1 MLFTLLILLILVL
14 LWIFAAKWHKA
25 SEEVSFCLLSSFYN
39 FVFFQLSL
47 LNILRYHW
55 VLNSP
60 RIHVNTKRVIFLQ
73 MMSALSLLT
82 LLIFLPILFP
92 FLFFAF
98 TASCLFFFCA
108 FFLIAFLFF
117 LLSQIIQRKR
127 HKILLPIV
135 LRSFLAAL
143 GFLIVPKW

>member
-1 MLFTLLILLILVL
+1 MLFFWKLRV
-14 LWIFAAKWHKA
+14 KWHKA
-25 SEEVSFCLLSSFYN
+25 SEEVSFFLFSSFYN
-39 FVFFQLSL
+39 FVLFQLSL

-55 VLNSP
+55 VLNRP
-60 RIHVNTKRVIFLQ
+60 RIHVNTKRLIFFFFQ
-73 MMSALSLLT
+73 MISALILLT

-108 FFLIAFLFF
+108 FFLIACFFF